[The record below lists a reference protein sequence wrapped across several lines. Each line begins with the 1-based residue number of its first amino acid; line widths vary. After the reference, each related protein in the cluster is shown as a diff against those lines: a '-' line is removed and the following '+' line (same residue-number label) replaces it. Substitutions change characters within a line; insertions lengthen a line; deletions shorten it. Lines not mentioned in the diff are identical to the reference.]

1 MWYMHVRTRG
11 ANYSVLP
18 YVLRFHRYIFRIAP
32 LVAFCTVGPY
42 VIIILYYAIYGW
54 WRGTVVERRSLAGE
68 LSLPCARPAADG

>member
-32 LVAFCTVGPY
+32 LVAFCTLGPMLLLFFITPYTVGG
-42 VIIILYYAIYGW
+42 VAQW
-54 WRGTVVERRSLAGE
+54 
-68 LSLPCARPAADG
+68 